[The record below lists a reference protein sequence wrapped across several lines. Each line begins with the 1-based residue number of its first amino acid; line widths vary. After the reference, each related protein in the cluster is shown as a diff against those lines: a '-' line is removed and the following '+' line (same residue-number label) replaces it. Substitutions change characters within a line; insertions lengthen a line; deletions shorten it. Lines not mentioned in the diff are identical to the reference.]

1 MTTTVQAG
9 ADCPTPAPTP
19 APGWPH
25 DWDRVLDT
33 AIRTWGGQW
42 TTNRVQQLYTVR
54 YGRRLYREDARA
66 FLSRRARQGVLR
78 LHDEPNARYY
88 TPITTRKDPVQ

>member
-1 MTTTVQAG
+1 MTTTEQAG
-9 ADCPTPAPTP
+9 SQPPAAGP

-33 AIRTWGGQW
+33 AIRTWGGRW
-42 TTNRVQQLYTVR
+42 DTARVQQLYLVR

-66 FLSRRARQGVLR
+66 FLSRRAHQGVMR
-78 LHDEPNARYY
+78 LHNRPNSRYY
-88 TPITTRKDPVQ
+88 TLRKDVRP

>member
-1 MTTTVQAG
+1 MTTVVQAG
-9 ADCPTPAPTP
+9 APAAPAAGP
-19 APGWPH
+19 APGWPP

-42 TTNRVQQLYTVR
+42 NTARVQQLYAVR

-66 FLSRRARQGVLR
+66 FLSRRAHQGVLR
-78 LHDEPNARYY
+78 LHDQPNARYY
-88 TPITTRKDPVQ
+88 TLDTRKDVRP

>member
-1 MTTTVQAG
+1 VTTVAQAG
-9 ADCPTPAPTP
+9 APTAPAAGP
-19 APGWPH
+19 APGWPP

-42 TTNRVQQLYTVR
+42 TTARVQQLYAVR

-66 FLSRRARQGVLR
+66 FLSRRARQGVLV
-78 LHDEPNARYY
+78 LHDRPDSRYY
-88 TPITTRKDPVQ
+88 TLRTTAKGNPS